1 MIRSGDSTRRAGFGM
16 VLDTRIH
23 ELGRSNAVIV
33 ICMLLRMCCNRHRS
47 TVPDFS
53 CSTSVVRH
61 AKVGPF
67 THAEVWK
74 VVRSD
79 MSSCSLVLLIS
90 FVLGR
95 GVTRVKMNDHCRNKQ
110 NCISTSS
117 THSSVPYGC
126 RVWTVT
132 RLAEH
137 VHE

>member
-1 MIRSGDSTRRAGFGM
+1 M

-95 GVTRVKMNDHCRNKQ
+95 GVTRVKMNDHPHQ
-110 NCISTSS
+110 IIAETSK
-117 THSSVPYGC
+117 
-126 RVWTVT
+126 TVSRPHPRT
-132 RLAEH
+132 VACHTGVESGL
-137 VHE
+137 